1 LIIQDE
7 VAVDTTIG
15 IDQTTAAALVGVEAV
30 VVAEATPMLLPTTIT
45 DSSNT
50 DEAAAAAE
58 DTATISQTGILLLF
72 HCPIYFRLS
81 SIVMRGPA
89 HF

>member
-50 DEAAAAAE
+50 DEAAAAE